1 LETDSQSKGMSDF
14 LLKVLS
20 LVLAIMVW
28 FIIKT
33 AASLSYT
40 NANKKLQPVSI
51 KQPSPP
57 LSNSNPIDNN
67 ESVNE

>member
-1 LETDSQSKGMSDF
+1 METDPQSKGMSNF

-33 AASLSYT
+33 AAGLSYT
-40 NANKKLQPVSI
+40 NANKKIQPVTV
-51 KQPSPP
+51 KQSAPA
-57 LSNSNPIDNN
+57 LSNPNPVDNN
-67 ESVNE
+67 ESINE

>member
-1 LETDSQSKGMSDF
+1 LETNSQPKGMSNF

-33 AASLSYT
+33 AAGLSYT
-40 NANKKLQPVSI
+40 NANKKPQPVSV

-57 LSNSNPIDNN
+57 LSNPNPVDNN

>member
-1 LETDSQSKGMSDF
+1 MTTDPQSKGMSNF

-33 AASLSYT
+33 AARLAYT
-40 NANKKLQPVSI
+40 NANKTSQPGSAE
-51 KQPSPP
+51 QPAPP
-57 LSNSNPIDNN
+57 LSNPNPVDNN
-67 ESVNE
+67 ESANE

>member
-1 LETDSQSKGMSDF
+1 LETNSQPKGMSNF

-33 AASLSYT
+33 AAGLSYT
-40 NANKKLQPVSI
+40 NANKKPQPVSV
-51 KQPSPP
+51 KQPSPT
-57 LSNSNPIDNN
+57 LSNPNPVDNN

>member
-1 LETDSQSKGMSDF
+1 MSDF

-33 AASLSYT
+33 AAGLSYT
-40 NANKKLQPVSI
+40 NANNNSRPTPETQP
-51 KQPSPP
+51 PPP
-57 LSNSNPIDNN
+57 LSNPSPADNN
-67 ESVNE
+67 ESSGE

>member
-1 LETDSQSKGMSDF
+1 LETNPQPKGMSNF

-33 AASLSYT
+33 AAGLSYT
-40 NANKKLQPVSI
+40 NANKKTQPVSV

-57 LSNSNPIDNN
+57 LSNPNPVDNN